1 MGRRNQQLDTRDME
15 VGQPANIILGDGT
28 LATGGQHVT
37 LAEKNALNPGYLNEL
52 AFMEEYMEIILQESA
67 DENAENPVRVGNNG
81 IFVEFY
87 RGIPTVARRKFV
99 DCLIVK
105 QTRVT
110 TPEIITPNGERSR
123 AVRQQSAMKYPF
135 IIVED
140 KNPKGAEW
148 LRRRMAD
155 IV

>member
-1 MGRRNQQLDTRDME
+1 MGRRELDTRNLE
-15 VGQPANIILGDGT
+15 VGQPAEVILPNGE
-28 LATGGQHVT
+28 LSTGGQHVT
-37 LAEKNALNPGYLNEL
+37 PADTGALNKEYLAEL
-52 AFMEEYMEIILQESA
+52 AFMEEYIEIVVQESS

-105 QTRVT
+105 HTRVT
-110 TPEIITPNGERSR
+110 TPEYINGAGERARSIK
-123 AVRQQSAMKYPF
+123 QHSALKNPF

-140 KNPKGAEW
+140 KNPKGVEW